1 MILIHGIFDIALSH
15 HCFMAFLL
23 YQDFTNFNY
32 MQNNFIKAMQ
42 KQKYLDSN
50 GAANINNNHDELE
63 DNNSQ
68 PNHSCVEVEVI

>member
-1 MILIHGIFDIALSH
+1 
-15 HCFMAFLL
+15 
-23 YQDFTNFNY
+23 
-32 MQNNFIKAMQ
+32 MQ